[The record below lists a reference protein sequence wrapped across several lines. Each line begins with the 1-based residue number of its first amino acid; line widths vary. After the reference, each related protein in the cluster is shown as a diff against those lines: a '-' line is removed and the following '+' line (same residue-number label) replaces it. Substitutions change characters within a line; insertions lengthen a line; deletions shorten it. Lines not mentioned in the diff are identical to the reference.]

1 MFYQLA
7 KNRILETERLI
18 LRPITLDD
26 SEDLFEYASDPE
38 NTIHT
43 FPTHQSIEETQW
55 IIANLF
61 MTSPLGN
68 FAIILKE
75 NNKMIGTC
83 DLRVNESEKS
93 AELAYAI
100 NKKYWGNGYAPE
112 AATRLLD
119 LAFNDLKIERL
130 WAKFSSENPAS
141 GRVMEKIGMEKEGTL
156 RHTKNLCSDFV
167 DQVVYSRIKNTI

>member
-7 KNRILETERLI
+7 KQRTLETDRLI
-18 LRPITLDD
+18 LRPITLADA
-26 SEDLFEYASDPE
+26 EDLFEYASDPE
-38 NTIHT
+38 NTKHT

-55 IIANLF
+55 VIANLF

-68 FAIILKE
+68 FAIELKE
-75 NNKMIGTC
+75 NGKMIGTC
-83 DLRVNESEKS
+83 DLRVNEGEKS

-112 AATRLLD
+112 AAKRLLE

-130 WAKFSSENPAS
+130 WAKFSSQNPAS
-141 GRVMEKIGMEKEGTL
+141 GRVMEKIGMEKEGIL
-156 RHTKNLCSDFV
+156 RHTKNLCGDFV
-167 DQVVYSRIKNTI
+167 DQVVYSRIE